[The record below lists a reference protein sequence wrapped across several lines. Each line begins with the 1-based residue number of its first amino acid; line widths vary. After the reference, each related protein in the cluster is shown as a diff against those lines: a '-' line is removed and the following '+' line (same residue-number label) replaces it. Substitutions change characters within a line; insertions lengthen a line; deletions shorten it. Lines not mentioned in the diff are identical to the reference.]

1 MVPSLFDL
9 PEGCSFA
16 PRCGFA
22 TDQCR
27 TKTPPLEEQRPRH
40 LIACWHADKILAGA
54 A

>member
-9 PEGCSFA
+9 PKGCSFA

-27 TKTPPLEEQRPRH
+27 AAFPRWSSTGPAIGWPAGTPT
-40 LIACWHADKILAGA
+40 ACSETR
-54 A
+54 